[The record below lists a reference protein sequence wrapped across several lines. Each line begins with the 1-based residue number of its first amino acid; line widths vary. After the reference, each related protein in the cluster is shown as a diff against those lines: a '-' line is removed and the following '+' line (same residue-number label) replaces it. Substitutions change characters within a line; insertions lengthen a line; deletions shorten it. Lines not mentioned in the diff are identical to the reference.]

1 MNLSVDIRHSFS
13 GFILN
18 AAFDVPNGITGLIG
32 PSGSGKTTLI
42 NAIAGIL
49 RPDHGRINLGECQF
63 FNERIGTCLT
73 PQARKVGYVFQDYRL
88 FPHLNVAK
96 NLDYGRWIRGLP
108 NDTAKRSRTVE
119 LLGLEHLLGRR
130 IGSLSGGEK
139 ARVGIARALLSNPQ
153 LLLMDEP
160 LAALDADRKK
170 EILPYLERL
179 RDEAELP
186 IIYVSHAL
194 DEVIRLATSL
204 VIMKDGNVEMSGAA
218 KDVICNADSATF
230 LGADAVGALLS
241 GTPTGLVADGLSEI
255 TVSSAKIWV
264 PEISGD
270 PSRKLRIRV
279 RANDII
285 LSRKPP
291 EGLSALNVLPAKV
304 TRISGGMDA
313 ARMVQL
319 SVGDELMLAQLT
331 ARSVHALEL
340 DKGTDCFAILKSVA
354 VSHNDIGG
362 G

>member
-1 MNLSVDIRHSFS
+1 MNLNLDIRHEFP
-13 GFILN
+13 GFTLN

-42 NAIAGIL
+42 NAIAGVL
-49 RPDHGRINLGECQF
+49 QPDHGQIDLGGRKF
-63 FNERIGTCLT
+63 FDGEAGLCLD

-96 NLDYGRWIRGLP
+96 NLDYGRWARGLP
-108 NDTAKRSRTVE
+108 HDAAKQSRTVE
-119 LLGLEHLLGRR
+119 LLGLGNLMQRR
-130 IGSLSGGEK
+130 VASLSGGEK
-139 ARVGIARALLSNPQ
+139 ARVGIARALLSDPE

-204 VIMKDGNVEMSGAA
+204 VIMNTGNVEMTGAA
-218 KDVICNADSATF
+218 KDVICHADSASF
-230 LGADAVGALLS
+230 LGSDAVGALLS
-241 GTPTGLVADGLSEI
+241 GTPTGVVADGLSEI
-255 TVSSAKIWV
+255 AVSGAKIWV
-264 PEISGD
+264 PKISGKK
-270 PSRKLRIRV
+270 SRTLRIRV

-285 LSRKPP
+285 LSRQPP

-304 TRISGGMDA
+304 TQISGSTDA
-313 ARMVQL
+313 TRMVQL
-319 SVGDELMLAQLT
+319 CVGDELMLAQLT
-331 ARSVHALEL
+331 ARSVRALKLE
-340 DKGTDCFAILKSVA
+340 KGADCFAILKSVA
-354 VSHNDIGG
+354 VSQNDIGEA
-362 G
+362 

>member
-13 GFILN
+13 EFTLN
-18 AAFDVPNGITGLIG
+18 AAFNVPNGITGLIG

-108 NDTAKRSRTVE
+108 NDTAKQSRTVE
-119 LLGLEHLLGRR
+119 LLGLEHLLERR

-170 EILPYLERL
+170 EILPHLERL

-218 KDVICNADSATF
+218 KDVICNSDSATF

-331 ARSVHALEL
+331 ARSVRALEL

-354 VSHNDIGG
+354 VSQNDIGG
-362 G
+362 A